1 MMMHVVGRSRV
12 TKCVT
17 IFLGL
22 TILPG
27 CHKWTTVESPIA
39 RTVEENDPARVRV
52 TTLDG
57 RVMELDSPSVQGD
70 SLTVSIAGEQ
80 RPMVAIDDIERLEF
94 RQSNV
99 GLIVLSIAGAAAIA
113 LAVVIAVNPGDEPA
127 NPGQ

>member
-1 MMMHVVGRSRV
+1 MMHVVDRSRV
-12 TKCVT
+12 TKCLA
-17 IFLGL
+17 IFLML

-27 CHKWTTVESPIA
+27 CHRSTIVEPPIA
-39 RTVEENDPARVRV
+39 RTVEENDPAHVRV

-80 RPMVAIDDIERLEF
+80 KPMV
-94 RQSNV
+94 
-99 GLIVLSIAGAAAIA
+99 AIA

>member
-1 MMMHVVGRSRV
+1 MVGRSRV
-12 TKCVT
+12 TKCLA
-17 IFLGL
+17 IFLAL

-39 RTVEENDPARVRV
+39 TTVEQNDPASVRV

-57 RVMELDSPSVQGD
+57 RIMELASPSVQGD
-70 SLTVSIAGEQ
+70 SLTGSIAGEQ
-80 RPMVAIDDIERLEF
+80 KPMVAIGDIERLEF

-99 GLIVLSIAGAAAIA
+99 GLAVLAIAGAAAMA

>member
-1 MMMHVVGRSRV
+1 MRMHVVGRGRV
-12 TKCVT
+12 TKGLA

-22 TILPG
+22 TILQG

-39 RTVEENDPARVRV
+39 RTVEENDPSRVRV

-57 RVMELDSPSVQGD
+57 RIMELDWPSVRGD

-80 RPMVAIDDIERLEF
+80 KPMVAIEDIERLEF

-99 GLIVLSIAGAAAIA
+99 GLAVLAIAGAAAIT

>member
-12 TKCVT
+12 TKCLT

-57 RVMELDSPSVQGD
+57 RVMELDSPSVHGD

-80 RPMVAIDDIERLEF
+80 KPMVAIEDIERLEF

-99 GLIVLSIAGAAAIA
+99 GLALLAIAGAAAIA

-127 NPGQ
+127 NTGQ

>member
-1 MMMHVVGRSRV
+1 MRAVGRSRV
-12 TKCVT
+12 TSCLA

-22 TILPG
+22 SLLPG

-39 RTVEENDPARVRV
+39 RAVEQNDPARVRV

-57 RVMELDSPSVQGD
+57 KVMELDSPSVQGD
-70 SLTVSIAGEQ
+70 SLTGSIAGEQ
-80 RPMVAIDDIERLEF
+80 KPMVAIENIERLEF

-99 GLIVLSIAGAAAIA
+99 GLALLAIAGAAAIA

-127 NPGQ
+127 TPGQ

>member
-1 MMMHVVGRSRV
+1 VRMHVVGRGHV
-12 TKCVT
+12 TKGLA

-22 TILPG
+22 TILQG

-39 RTVEENDPARVRV
+39 RTVEENDPSRVRV

-57 RVMELDSPSVQGD
+57 RIMELDWPSVRGD

-80 RPMVAIDDIERLEF
+80 KPMVAIEDIERLEF

-99 GLIVLSIAGAAAIA
+99 GLAVLAIAGAAAIT